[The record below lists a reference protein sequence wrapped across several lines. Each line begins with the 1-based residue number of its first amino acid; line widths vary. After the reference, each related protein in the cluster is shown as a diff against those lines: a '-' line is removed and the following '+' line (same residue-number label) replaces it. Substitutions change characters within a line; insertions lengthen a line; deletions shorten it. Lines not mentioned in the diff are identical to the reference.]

1 MSGIL
6 DIQNS
11 KTKIHWKFQTS
22 NGDKLSYAL
31 VENTAI
37 VQSTFKSSFSCKCQ
51 TSCKNDR
58 GRPEFVFKYRIND
71 NDFAPQP
78 TFKYFDNHGFCKL
91 SKHLNRIN
99 DFSLFHT
106 NIFSLNANLEKLKKR
121 ISNLEID
128 FSVIVPSETWAHK
141 AKIEV
146 KSKK

>member
-11 KTKIHWKFQTS
+11 KTKIHWKYQTS

-37 VQSTFKSSFSCKCQ
+37 VQSTFKSSSSCKCQ
-51 TSCKNDR
+51 TSCKNER

-121 ISNLEID
+121 ISNLEIN